1 MIGVPERENA
11 RVYQIGSHPKY
22 RSHFSEEPPPF
33 FDQRVD
39 EELTNMLAQAGQEA
53 EEEAA
58 SLQLVERNAVGNNVC
73 WQCTHRQDR
82 RPLWKRLLFTPNEMS
97 YLCGAIQRTEVA
109 DPVSGQV
116 RWIERMQGMLGGTQL
131 VLVDT
136 PHRPC
141 VELNPDGQCQTFNL
155 ALSKRKQRRKEK
167 R

>member
-1 MIGVPERENA
+1 MVGTPEREDA
-11 RVYQIGSHPKY
+11 MVHQIRSHPKY
-22 RSHFSEEPPPF
+22 RSHFNEEPPPL

-58 SLQLVERNAVGNNVC
+58 SLQLAERNAVGNNVC

-97 YLCGAIQRTEVA
+97 YLCGAVQRTQVA

-116 RWIERMQGMLGGTQL
+116 RWIERMRGMLGGTQL

-141 VELNPDGQCQTFNL
+141 VELNLDGQCQMFNL
-155 ALSKRKQRRKEK
+155 ALAKRKQRRKEK